1 MATETLLEGQ
11 VCYFVVS
18 ALKIGVSRGRE
29 TCGNMWTHMN
39 VKIYTVAVAQVHGGP
54 WNRNAEPA
62 GFLAGHGE
70 GRRALFSREA
80 RI

>member
-29 TCGNMWTHMN
+29 MVSTDCIVSRDSEPWPKTNTKSLILTYISISHTSFAALLVTGKNNLN
-39 VKIYTVAVAQVHGGP
+39 V
-54 WNRNAEPA
+54 W
-62 GFLAGHGE
+62 
-70 GRRALFSREA
+70 
-80 RI
+80 